1 MTERRP
7 LLLFL
12 VTEDW
17 YFVSHRLA
25 LAEAAVA
32 AGYRVVVACR
42 VQEHG
47 EQLRAA
53 GCEVLALRWRRSG
66 NTPFDHWRA
75 WREILRLYREL
86 RPDLVHHVALKP
98 VVFGGLA
105 ARRAGVTRVVSAV
118 AGLGFVFSSGSRRAS
133 MLRPLLRR
141 LLALALR
148 GERNRVIVQNQD
160 DRDMVVR
167 DGLAAADRVV
177 LIRGAGVPTDVFH
190 PGESAPGAPIVLLVS
205 RMLWDKGVGEFVRAA
220 AAIKARGIQARFR
233 LVGAPDP
240 DNPASVPADQLE
252 SWQRGGVLECL
263 GHREDV
269 AALLRE
275 ATIFCLP
282 TRYGEGVPRSLLEA
296 AATGLGL
303 VANDTPGCREVIRQR
318 ETGLLVPPGDQQALE
333 DAVAE
338 LLADPGLRARLGA
351 SARALAE
358 REFAL
363 PRIIEETLAVY
374 RELLT

>member
-1 MTERRP
+1 MPESRP
-7 LLLFL
+7 ILLFL

-25 LAEAAVA
+25 LAKAGVA
-32 AGYRVVVACR
+32 AGFRVVVACR
-42 VQEHG
+42 VQNHG

-53 GCEVLALRWRRSG
+53 GCEVRPIGWRRSG
-66 NTPFDHWRA
+66 NNPLDHWRA

-86 RPDLVHHVALKP
+86 RPYLVHHVALKP
-98 VVFGGLA
+98 TIFGGLA
-105 ARRAGVTRVVSAV
+105 ARCASVTRVVSAV
-118 AGLGFVFSSGSRRAS
+118 TGLGFVFSSGSLRAR

-141 LLALALR
+141 LLATALR
-148 GERNRVIVQNQD
+148 GERHWVIVQNQD
-160 DRDMVVR
+160 DRDTLVR
-167 DGLAAADRVV
+167 DRLAPAERVV

-190 PGESAPGAPIVLLVS
+190 PGESASGIPIVLLVS
-205 RMLWDKGVGEFVRAA
+205 RMLWDKGVGEFARAA
-220 AAIKARGIQARFR
+220 AAIKARGMPARFR

-240 DNPASVPADQLE
+240 DNPSAVPAAQLE
-252 SWQRGGVLECL
+252 SWQRAGVVECL

-296 AATGLGL
+296 AATGLAL
-303 VANDTPGCREVIRQR
+303 VATDTPGCREVVRHR

-333 DAVAE
+333 DGVAE
-338 LLADPGLRARLGA
+338 LLADPALRARLGSA
-351 SARALAE
+351 ARALAE
-358 REFAL
+358 REFSL

-374 RELLT
+374 QGP